1 MELNDLGNMTGQT
14 TKFEVVHASTYR
26 KYRLTVAYLR
36 LRLRLAHVP
45 SRYTMAS
52 ATSGASRPEVP
63 FLLDVHLYG
72 VSLYHSKLM

>member
-52 ATSGASRPEVP
+52 ATSGASR
-63 FLLDVHLYG
+63 
-72 VSLYHSKLM
+72 S

>member
-14 TKFEVVHASTYR
+14 TKFEVVYANNNP
-26 KYRLTVAYLR
+26 KYRLTVVYLR

-52 ATSGASRPEVP
+52 ATSGASR
-63 FLLDVHLYG
+63 
-72 VSLYHSKLM
+72 S

>member
-26 KYRLTVAYLR
+26 KYRLAVAYLR

-52 ATSGASRPEVP
+52 ATSGASR
-63 FLLDVHLYG
+63 
-72 VSLYHSKLM
+72 S

>member
-14 TKFEVVHASTYR
+14 TKFEVVYANTNP
-26 KYRLTVAYLR
+26 KYCLTVVYLR

-72 VSLYHSKLM
+72 VSLYHLKLR